1 MPLGFRGFWGF
12 GPGLSFRRVRTRVP
26 GFVVWRQVRRCFPSC
41 SLSVREQGGAG
52 TRNVQLRSLVERR
65 TAVRRNA
72 CRDLKA
78 DAGNVTKARC

>member
-41 SLSVREQGGAG
+41 SLS
-52 TRNVQLRSLVERR
+52 LVAEPGPHSGFFCGFVFVCLVGRLFVVWS
-65 TAVRRNA
+65 AVSFRGFVA
-72 CRDLKA
+72 IPL
-78 DAGNVTKARC
+78 DA